1 MFCNRLAD
9 VSLLF
14 STAVAALAVCLLS
27 LLAAIA
33 IANELFDAQSDAI
46 GFEFVLDLLLLI
58 AIGSDVVVVCDNLLL
73 RLQF

>member
-1 MFCNRLAD
+1 MAD

-14 STAVAALAVCLLS
+14 ATAVTAVAVCLLS

-46 GFEFVLDLLLLI
+46 GFEFFLDLLLLI

>member
-9 VSLLF
+9 VSLLV

-33 IANELFDAQSDAI
+33 IANELFDAQLDAI

-58 AIGSDVVVVCDNLLL
+58 AIGSDVVVVCDNL
-73 RLQF
+73 